1 MQERQPSIV
10 PNAQRHNDV
19 LWQVDEFGVATLTLN
34 RTKKHNA
41 FDACMIDLIIHRLD
55 YLALRTDV
63 RCLVLRSNGKHFS
76 SGADLAWMQ
85 SMANSTRKENLVDAQ
100 SLARLMETLDAFP
113 QPTIAVVQ
121 GSAFG
126 GALGLIC
133 CSDIAIASNSA
144 KFCLSEVKLGLVPA
158 TIAPYV
164 MRAMGNR
171 QARRY
176 ILSGEVI
183 PAVKAQQFGIVNEV
197 KKDDELES
205 CVSKVVAS
213 LLLNS
218 PDAMRKAKALCEQCH
233 QNPIDSQLIRYTSQ
247 LIADIR
253 VSPQGQDG
261 LQAFLEKRPPSWV
274 HQPDAEE
281 E

>member
-1 MQERQPSIV
+1 MQEMQPSII
-10 PNAQRHNDV
+10 PNAQRQDDV
-19 LWQVDEFGVATLTLN
+19 LWHVDDNGVATITIN
-34 RTKKHNA
+34 RTAKHNA
-41 FDACMIDLIIHRLD
+41 FDACTIDLLIHRLD

-76 SGADLAWMQ
+76 SGADLNWMQ
-85 SMANSTRKENLVDAQ
+85 SMADSTRQDNFIDAQ
-100 SLARLMETLDAFP
+100 NLARLMETLDSFP

-121 GSAFG
+121 GSAYG

-133 CSDIAIASNSA
+133 CSDIAIASRSA
-144 KFCLSEVKLGLVPA
+144 NFCLSEVKLGLVPA

-183 PAVKAQQFGIVNEV
+183 SAEDAERFGIVHEV
-197 KKDDELES
+197 KEAKQLENAVDS
-205 CVSKVVAS
+205 VIKT

-218 PDAMRKAKALCEQCH
+218 PDAMRKAKTLCHQCH
-233 QNPIDSQLIRYTSQ
+233 QNPIDQQLIHYTSK

-261 LQAFLEKRPPSWV
+261 LQAFLEKRSPSWV
-274 HQPDAEE
+274 TKSQDK
-281 E
+281 

>member
-1 MQERQPSIV
+1 MQEMQPSII
-10 PNAQRHNDV
+10 PNAQRQDDV
-19 LWQVDEFGVATLTLN
+19 LWHVDDNGVATITLN
-34 RTKKHNA
+34 RAAKHNA
-41 FDACMIDLIIHRLD
+41 FDACTIDLLIHRLD

-76 SGADLAWMQ
+76 SGADLNWMQ
-85 SMANSTRKENLVDAQ
+85 SMADSTRQDNFIDAQ
-100 SLARLMETLDAFP
+100 NLARLMETLDSFP

-121 GSAFG
+121 GSAYG

-133 CSDIAIASNSA
+133 CSDIAIASQSA
-144 KFCLSEVKLGLVPA
+144 NFCLSEVKLGLVPA

-183 PAVKAQQFGIVNEV
+183 SAEDAERFGIVHEV
-197 KKDDELES
+197 KEAKQLENAVDS
-205 CVSKVVAS
+205 VIKT

-218 PDAMRKAKALCEQCH
+218 PDAMRKAKTLCHQCH
-233 QNPIDSQLIRYTSQ
+233 QNPIDQQLIHYTSK

-261 LQAFLEKRPPSWV
+261 LQAFLEKRNPSWV
-274 HQPDAEE
+274 TKSQDK
-281 E
+281 

>member
-1 MQERQPSIV
+1 MQEMQPSII
-10 PNAQRHNDV
+10 PNAQRQDDV
-19 LWQVDEFGVATLTLN
+19 LWHVDDNGVATITLN
-34 RTKKHNA
+34 RSAKHNA
-41 FDACMIDLIIHRLD
+41 FDACTIDLLIHRLD

-76 SGADLAWMQ
+76 SGADLNWMQ
-85 SMANSTRKENLVDAQ
+85 SMADSTRQDNFVDAQ
-100 SLARLMETLDAFP
+100 NLARLMETLDSFP

-121 GSAFG
+121 GSAYG

-133 CSDIAIASNSA
+133 CSDIAIASQSA

-183 PAVKAQQFGIVNEV
+183 SAEDAERFGIVHEV
-197 KKDDELES
+197 KEAKQLENAVDS
-205 CVSKVVAS
+205 VIKT

-218 PDAMRKAKALCEQCH
+218 PDAMRKAKTLCHQCH
-233 QNPIDSQLIRYTSQ
+233 QNPIDQQLIHYTSK

-261 LQAFLEKRPPSWV
+261 LQAFLEKRNPSWV
-274 HQPDAEE
+274 TKSQDK
-281 E
+281 

>member
-1 MQERQPSIV
+1 MQEMQPSII
-10 PNAQRHNDV
+10 PNAQRQDDV
-19 LWQVDEFGVATLTLN
+19 LWHVDDNGVATITLN
-34 RTKKHNA
+34 RTTKHNA
-41 FDACMIDLIIHRLD
+41 FDACTIDLLIHRLD

-63 RCLVLRSNGKHFS
+63 RCLVLKSNGKHFS
-76 SGADLAWMQ
+76 SGADLNWMQ
-85 SMANSTRKENLVDAQ
+85 SMADSTRQDNFVDAQ
-100 SLARLMETLDAFP
+100 NLARLMETLDSFP

-121 GSAFG
+121 GSAYG

-133 CSDIAIASNSA
+133 CSDIAIASQCAN
-144 KFCLSEVKLGLVPA
+144 FCLSEVKLGLVPA

-171 QARRY
+171 QVRRY

-183 PAVKAQQFGIVNEV
+183 SAEDAERFGIVHEV
-197 KKDDELES
+197 KEAKQLENAVDS
-205 CVSKVVAS
+205 VIKT

-218 PDAMRKAKALCEQCH
+218 PDAMRKAKTLCHQCH
-233 QNPIDSQLIRYTSQ
+233 QNPIDQQLIHYTSK

-261 LQAFLEKRPPSWV
+261 LQAFLEKRSPSWV
-274 HQPDAEE
+274 TKSQDK
-281 E
+281 

>member
-1 MQERQPSIV
+1 MQEMQPSII
-10 PNAQRHNDV
+10 PNAQRQDDV
-19 LWQVDEFGVATLTLN
+19 LWHVDDNGVATITLN
-34 RTKKHNA
+34 RAAKHNA
-41 FDACMIDLIIHRLD
+41 FDACTIDLLIHRLD

-76 SGADLAWMQ
+76 SGADLNWMQ
-85 SMANSTRKENLVDAQ
+85 SMADSTRQDNFIDAQ
-100 SLARLMETLDAFP
+100 NLARLMETLDSFP

-121 GSAFG
+121 GSAYG

-133 CSDIAIASNSA
+133 CSDIAIASQSA
-144 KFCLSEVKLGLVPA
+144 NFCLSEVRLGLVPA

-183 PAVKAQQFGIVNEV
+183 SAEDAERFGIVHEV
-197 KKDDELES
+197 KEAKQLENAVDS
-205 CVSKVVAS
+205 VIKT

-218 PDAMRKAKALCEQCH
+218 PDAMRKAKTLCHQCH
-233 QNPIDSQLIRYTSQ
+233 QNPIDQQLIHYTSK

-261 LQAFLEKRPPSWV
+261 LQAFLEKRSPSWV
-274 HQPDAEE
+274 TKSQDK
-281 E
+281 

>member
-133 CSDIAIASNSA
+133 CSDIAIASHSA
-144 KFCLSEVKLGLVPA
+144 QFCLSEVKLGLVPA

-183 PAVKAQQFGIVNEV
+183 PAVKAQQFGIVHEV
-197 KKDDELES
+197 KEDDELES
-205 CVSKVVAS
+205 CVSEVVAS

-218 PDAMRKAKALCEQCH
+218 PDAMRKAKALCKQCH

>member
-1 MQERQPSIV
+1 MQEMQPSII
-10 PNAQRHNDV
+10 PNAQRQDDV
-19 LWQVDEFGVATLTLN
+19 LWHVDDNGVATITLN
-34 RTKKHNA
+34 RTAKHNA
-41 FDACMIDLIIHRLD
+41 FDACTIDLLIHRLD

-76 SGADLAWMQ
+76 SGADLNWMQ
-85 SMANSTRKENLVDAQ
+85 SMADSTRQDNFVDAQ
-100 SLARLMETLDAFP
+100 NLARLMETLDSFP

-121 GSAFG
+121 GSAYG

-133 CSDIAIASNSA
+133 CSDIAIASQSA
-144 KFCLSEVKLGLVPA
+144 KFCVSEVKLGLVPA

-183 PAVKAQQFGIVNEV
+183 SAEDAERFGIVHEV
-197 KKDDELES
+197 KEAKQLENAVDS
-205 CVSKVVAS
+205 VIKT

-218 PDAMRKAKALCEQCH
+218 PDAMRKAKTLCHQCH
-233 QNPIDSQLIRYTSQ
+233 QNPIDQQLIHYTSK

-261 LQAFLEKRPPSWV
+261 LQAFLEKRSPSWV
-274 HQPDAEE
+274 TKSQDK
-281 E
+281 

>member
-1 MQERQPSIV
+1 MQDHQPSII
-10 PNAQRHNDV
+10 PNTKRQDEV
-19 LWQVDEFGVATLTLN
+19 LWNVDEFGVATLTLN
-34 RTKKHNA
+34 RTEKHNA
-41 FDACMIDLIIHRLD
+41 FDACMIDLLIHRLD

-76 SGADLAWMQ
+76 SGADLNWMK
-85 SMANSTRKENLVDAQ
+85 SMANNTRKQNLEDAQ
-100 SLARLMETLDAFP
+100 NLARLMHTLDGFP

-133 CSDIAIASNSA
+133 CCDIAIAADNA
-144 KFCLSEVKLGLVPA
+144 NFCLSEVKLGLVPA
-158 TIAPYV
+158 TISPYV

-176 ILSGEVI
+176 ILSAEVI
-183 PAVKAQQFGIVNEV
+183 SAAKAEKFGIVHEV
-197 KKDDELES
+197 HKLDNIETVVES
-205 CVSKVVAS
+205 LIDS

-218 PDAMRKAKALCEQCH
+218 PDAMRKAKDLCHQCH
-233 QNPIDSQLIRYTSQ
+233 QNPIDGQLIQYTSQ

-253 VSPQGQDG
+253 VSPHGQDG
-261 LQAFLEKRPPSWV
+261 LQAFLEKRT
-274 HQPDAEE
+274 PDWALKPNKDKE
-281 E
+281 

>member
-1 MQERQPSIV
+1 MQEMQPSII
-10 PNAQRHNDV
+10 PNAQRQDDV
-19 LWQVDEFGVATLTLN
+19 LWHVDDNGVATITLN
-34 RTKKHNA
+34 RTAKHNA
-41 FDACMIDLIIHRLD
+41 FDACTIDLLIHRLD

-76 SGADLAWMQ
+76 SGADLNWMQ
-85 SMANSTRKENLVDAQ
+85 SMADSTRQDNFVDAQ
-100 SLARLMETLDAFP
+100 KLARLMETLDSFP

-121 GSAFG
+121 GSAYG

-133 CSDIAIASNSA
+133 CSDIAIASQSA
-144 KFCLSEVKLGLVPA
+144 NFCLSEVKLGLVPA

-183 PAVKAQQFGIVNEV
+183 SAEDAERFGIVHEV
-197 KKDDELES
+197 KEAKQLENAVDS
-205 CVSKVVAS
+205 VIKT

-218 PDAMRKAKALCEQCH
+218 PDAMRKAKTLCHQCH
-233 QNPIDSQLIRYTSQ
+233 QNPIDQQLIHYTSK

-261 LQAFLEKRPPSWV
+261 LQAFLEKRSPSWV
-274 HQPDAEE
+274 TKSQDK
-281 E
+281 

>member
-1 MQERQPSIV
+1 MQEMQPSII
-10 PNAQRHNDV
+10 PNAQRQDDV
-19 LWQVDEFGVATLTLN
+19 LWHVDDNGVATITLN
-34 RTKKHNA
+34 RTAKHNA
-41 FDACMIDLIIHRLD
+41 FDACTIDLLIHRLD

-76 SGADLAWMQ
+76 SGADLNWMQ
-85 SMANSTRKENLVDAQ
+85 SMADSTRQDNFVDAQ
-100 SLARLMETLDAFP
+100 NLARLMETLDSFP

-121 GSAFG
+121 GPAYG

-133 CSDIAIASNSA
+133 CSDIAIASQSA
-144 KFCLSEVKLGLVPA
+144 NFCLSEVKLGLVPA

-183 PAVKAQQFGIVNEV
+183 SAEDAERFGIVHEV
-197 KKDDELES
+197 KEAKQLENAVDS
-205 CVSKVVAS
+205 VIKT

-218 PDAMRKAKALCEQCH
+218 PDAMRKAKTLCHQCH
-233 QNPIDSQLIRYTSQ
+233 QNPIDQQLIHYTSK

-261 LQAFLEKRPPSWV
+261 LQAFLEKRSPSWV
-274 HQPDAEE
+274 TKSQNK
-281 E
+281 

>member
-1 MQERQPSIV
+1 MQEMQPSII
-10 PNAQRHNDV
+10 PNAQRQDDV
-19 LWQVDEFGVATLTLN
+19 LWHVDDNGVATITLN
-34 RTKKHNA
+34 RTAKHNA
-41 FDACMIDLIIHRLD
+41 FDACTIDLLIHRLD

-76 SGADLAWMQ
+76 SGADLNWMQ
-85 SMANSTRKENLVDAQ
+85 SMADSTRQDNFVDAQ
-100 SLARLMETLDAFP
+100 NLARLMETLDSFP

-121 GSAFG
+121 GSAYG

-133 CSDIAIASNSA
+133 CSDIAIASQSA
-144 KFCLSEVKLGLVPA
+144 NFCLSEVRLGLVPA

-183 PAVKAQQFGIVNEV
+183 SAKDAERFGIVHEV
-197 KKDDELES
+197 KEAKQLES
-205 CVSKVVAS
+205 AVGSVIKT

-218 PDAMRKAKALCEQCH
+218 PDAMRKAKTLCHQCH
-233 QNPIDSQLIRYTSQ
+233 QNPIDQQLIHYTSK

-261 LQAFLEKRPPSWV
+261 LQAFLEKRSPSWV
-274 HQPDAEE
+274 TKSQDK
-281 E
+281 

>member
-1 MQERQPSIV
+1 MQEMQPSII
-10 PNAQRHNDV
+10 PNAQRQDDV
-19 LWQVDEFGVATLTLN
+19 LWNVDDNGVATITLN
-34 RTKKHNA
+34 RTAKHNA
-41 FDACMIDLIIHRLD
+41 FDACTIDLLIHRLD

-63 RCLVLRSNGKHFS
+63 RCLVLKSNGKHFS
-76 SGADLAWMQ
+76 SGADLNWMQ
-85 SMANSTRKENLVDAQ
+85 SMADSTRQENFVDAQ
-100 SLARLMETLDAFP
+100 NLARLMETLDSFP

-121 GSAFG
+121 GSAYG

-133 CSDIAIASNSA
+133 CSDIAIASQCAN
-144 KFCLSEVKLGLVPA
+144 FCLSEVKLGLVPA

-183 PAVKAQQFGIVNEV
+183 SAEDAERFGIVHEV
-197 KKDDELES
+197 KEAKQLENAVDS
-205 CVSKVVAS
+205 VIKT

-218 PDAMRKAKALCEQCH
+218 PDAMRKAKTLCHQCH
-233 QNPIDSQLIRYTSQ
+233 QNPIDQQLIHYTSK

-261 LQAFLEKRPPSWV
+261 LQAFLEKRSPSWITKS
-274 HQPDAEE
+274 QDK
-281 E
+281 

>member
-1 MQERQPSIV
+1 MQEMQPSII
-10 PNAQRHNDV
+10 PNAQRQDDV
-19 LWQVDEFGVATLTLN
+19 LWHVDDNGVATITLN
-34 RTKKHNA
+34 RAAKHNA
-41 FDACMIDLIIHRLD
+41 FDACTIDLLIHRLD

-76 SGADLAWMQ
+76 SGADLNWMQ
-85 SMANSTRKENLVDAQ
+85 SMADSTRQDNFVDAQ
-100 SLARLMETLDAFP
+100 NLARLMETLDSFP
-113 QPTIAVVQ
+113 QPTVAVVQ
-121 GSAFG
+121 GSAYG

-133 CSDIAIASNSA
+133 CSDIAIASQSA
-144 KFCLSEVKLGLVPA
+144 NFCLSEVKLGLVPA

-183 PAVKAQQFGIVNEV
+183 SAEDAERFGIVHEV
-197 KKDDELES
+197 KEAKQLENAVDS
-205 CVSKVVAS
+205 VIKT

-218 PDAMRKAKALCEQCH
+218 PDAMRKAKTLCHQCH
-233 QNPIDSQLIRYTSQ
+233 QNPIDQQLIHYTSK

-261 LQAFLEKRPPSWV
+261 LQAFLEKRSPSWV
-274 HQPDAEE
+274 TKSQDK
-281 E
+281 

>member
-34 RTKKHNA
+34 RTNKHNA

-133 CSDIAIASNSA
+133 CSDIAIASHSA
-144 KFCLSEVKLGLVPA
+144 QFCLSEVKLGLVPA

-183 PAVKAQQFGIVNEV
+183 PAVKAQQFGIVHEV

-205 CVSKVVAS
+205 CVSEVVAS

-233 QNPIDSQLIRYTSQ
+233 QNPIDSQLIRYT
-247 LIADIR
+247 AN
-253 VSPQGQDG
+253 
-261 LQAFLEKRPPSWV
+261 
-274 HQPDAEE
+274 
-281 E
+281 

>member
-1 MQERQPSIV
+1 MQEMQPSII
-10 PNAQRHNDV
+10 PNAQRQDDV
-19 LWQVDEFGVATLTLN
+19 LWHVDDNGVATITLN
-34 RTKKHNA
+34 RAAKHNA
-41 FDACMIDLIIHRLD
+41 FDACTIDLLIHRLD

-76 SGADLAWMQ
+76 SGADLNWMQ
-85 SMANSTRKENLVDAQ
+85 SMADNTRQDNFIDAQ
-100 SLARLMETLDAFP
+100 NLARLMETLDSFP

-121 GSAFG
+121 GSAYG

-133 CSDIAIASNSA
+133 CSDIAIASQSA
-144 KFCLSEVKLGLVPA
+144 NFCLSEVKLGLVPA

-183 PAVKAQQFGIVNEV
+183 SAEDAERFGIVHEV
-197 KKDDELES
+197 KEAKQLENAVDS
-205 CVSKVVAS
+205 VIKT

-218 PDAMRKAKALCEQCH
+218 PDAMRKAKTLCHQCH
-233 QNPIDSQLIRYTSQ
+233 QNPIDQQLIHYTSK

-261 LQAFLEKRPPSWV
+261 LQAFLEKRSPSWV
-274 HQPDAEE
+274 TKSQDK
-281 E
+281 

>member
-1 MQERQPSIV
+1 MQEMQPSII
-10 PNAQRHNDV
+10 PNAQRQDDV
-19 LWQVDEFGVATLTLN
+19 LWHVDDNGVATITLN
-34 RTKKHNA
+34 KAAKHNA
-41 FDACMIDLIIHRLD
+41 FDACTIDLLIHRLD

-76 SGADLAWMQ
+76 SGADLNWMQ
-85 SMANSTRKENLVDAQ
+85 SMADSTRQDNFIDAQ
-100 SLARLMETLDAFP
+100 NLARLMETLDSFP

-121 GSAFG
+121 GSAYG

-133 CSDIAIASNSA
+133 CSDIAIASQSA
-144 KFCLSEVKLGLVPA
+144 NFCLSEVKLGLIPA

-183 PAVKAQQFGIVNEV
+183 SAEDAERFGIVHEV
-197 KKDDELES
+197 KEAKQLENAVDS
-205 CVSKVVAS
+205 VIKT

-218 PDAMRKAKALCEQCH
+218 PDAMRKAKTLCHQCH
-233 QNPIDSQLIRYTSQ
+233 QNPIDQQLIHYTSK

-261 LQAFLEKRPPSWV
+261 LQAFLEKRSPSWV
-274 HQPDAEE
+274 TKSQDK
-281 E
+281 

>member
-1 MQERQPSIV
+1 
-10 PNAQRHNDV
+10 A
-19 LWQVDEFGVATLTLN
+19 
-34 RTKKHNA
+34 KHNA
-41 FDACMIDLIIHRLD
+41 FDACTIDLLIHRLD

-76 SGADLAWMQ
+76 SGADLNWMQ
-85 SMANSTRKENLVDAQ
+85 SMADSTRQDNFVDAQ
-100 SLARLMETLDAFP
+100 NLARLMETLDSFP

-121 GSAFG
+121 GSAYG

-133 CSDIAIASNSA
+133 CSDIAIASQSA
-144 KFCLSEVKLGLVPA
+144 NFCLSEVRLGLVPA

-183 PAVKAQQFGIVNEV
+183 SAEDAERFGIVHEV
-197 KKDDELES
+197 KEAKQLES
-205 CVSKVVAS
+205 AVGSVIKT

-218 PDAMRKAKALCEQCH
+218 PDAMRKAKTLCHQCH
-233 QNPIDSQLIRYTSQ
+233 QNPIDQQL
-247 LIADIR
+247 
-253 VSPQGQDG
+253 
-261 LQAFLEKRPPSWV
+261 
-274 HQPDAEE
+274 
-281 E
+281 

>member
-1 MQERQPSIV
+1 
-10 PNAQRHNDV
+10 
-19 LWQVDEFGVATLTLN
+19 
-34 RTKKHNA
+34 
-41 FDACMIDLIIHRLD
+41 
-55 YLALRTDV
+55 
-63 RCLVLRSNGKHFS
+63 FS

-100 SLARLMETLDAFP
+100 SLARLMETLDTFP

-133 CSDIAIASNSA
+133 CSDIAIATNSA
-144 KFCLSEVKLGLVPA
+144 QFCLSEVKLGLVPA

-183 PAVKAQQFGIVNEV
+183 PAVKAQQFGIVHEV
-197 KKDDELES
+197 KEDEELES
-205 CVSKVVAS
+205 CVSEVVAS

-253 VSPQGQDG
+253 VS
-261 LQAFLEKRPPSWV
+261 
-274 HQPDAEE
+274 
-281 E
+281 

>member
-144 KFCLSEVKLGLVPA
+144 QFCLSEVKLGLVPA

-183 PAVKAQQFGIVNEV
+183 PAVKAQQFGIVHEV

-218 PDAMRKAKALCEQCH
+218 PDSMRKAKALCEQCH

>member
-1 MQERQPSIV
+1 MQEMQPSII
-10 PNAQRHNDV
+10 PNAQRQDDV
-19 LWQVDEFGVATLTLN
+19 LWHVDDNGVATITLN
-34 RTKKHNA
+34 RAAKHNA
-41 FDACMIDLIIHRLD
+41 FDACTIDLLIHRLD

-76 SGADLAWMQ
+76 SGADLNWMQ
-85 SMANSTRKENLVDAQ
+85 SMADSTRQDNFVDAQ
-100 SLARLMETLDAFP
+100 NLARLMETLDSFP

-121 GSAFG
+121 GSAYG

-133 CSDIAIASNSA
+133 CSDIAIASQSA
-144 KFCLSEVKLGLVPA
+144 NFCLSEVRLGLVPA

-183 PAVKAQQFGIVNEV
+183 SAEDAERFGIVHEV
-197 KKDDELES
+197 KEAKQLENAVDS
-205 CVSKVVAS
+205 VIKT

-218 PDAMRKAKALCEQCH
+218 PDAMRKAKTLCHQCH
-233 QNPIDSQLIRYTSQ
+233 QNPIDQQLIHYTSK

-261 LQAFLEKRPPSWV
+261 LQAFLEKRSPSWV
-274 HQPDAEE
+274 TKSQDK
-281 E
+281 

>member
-1 MQERQPSIV
+1 MQEMQPSII
-10 PNAQRHNDV
+10 PNAQRQDDV
-19 LWQVDEFGVATLTLN
+19 LWHVDDNGVATITLN
-34 RTKKHNA
+34 RTAKHNA
-41 FDACMIDLIIHRLD
+41 FDACTIDLLIHRLD

-63 RCLVLRSNGKHFS
+63 RCLVLKSNGKHFS
-76 SGADLAWMQ
+76 SGADLNWMQ
-85 SMANSTRKENLVDAQ
+85 SMADSTRQDNFVDAQ
-100 SLARLMETLDAFP
+100 NLARLMETLDSFP

-121 GSAFG
+121 GSAYG

-133 CSDIAIASNSA
+133 CSDIAIASQCAN
-144 KFCLSEVKLGLVPA
+144 FCLSEVKLGLVPA

-183 PAVKAQQFGIVNEV
+183 SAEDAERFGIVHEV
-197 KKDDELES
+197 KEAKQLENAVDS
-205 CVSKVVAS
+205 VIKT

-218 PDAMRKAKALCEQCH
+218 PDAMRKAKTLCHQCH
-233 QNPIDSQLIRYTSQ
+233 QNPIDQQLIHYTSK
-247 LIADIR
+247 LIADIW

-261 LQAFLEKRPPSWV
+261 LQAFLEKRSPSWV
-274 HQPDAEE
+274 TKSQDK
-281 E
+281 

>member
-1 MQERQPSIV
+1 MQEMQPSII
-10 PNAQRHNDV
+10 PNAQRQDDV
-19 LWQVDEFGVATLTLN
+19 LWHVDDNGVATITLN
-34 RTKKHNA
+34 RAAKHNA
-41 FDACMIDLIIHRLD
+41 FDACTIDLLIHRLD

-76 SGADLAWMQ
+76 SGADLNWMQ
-85 SMANSTRKENLVDAQ
+85 SMADSTRQDNFIDAQ
-100 SLARLMETLDAFP
+100 NLARLMETLDSFP

-121 GSAFG
+121 GSAYG

-133 CSDIAIASNSA
+133 CSDIAIASRSA
-144 KFCLSEVKLGLVPA
+144 NFCLSEVKLGLVPA

-183 PAVKAQQFGIVNEV
+183 SAEDAERFGIVHEV
-197 KKDDELES
+197 KEAKQLENAVDS
-205 CVSKVVAS
+205 VIKT

-218 PDAMRKAKALCEQCH
+218 PDAMRKAKTLCHQCH
-233 QNPIDSQLIRYTSQ
+233 QNPIDQQLIHYTSK

-261 LQAFLEKRPPSWV
+261 LQAFLEKRSPSWV
-274 HQPDAEE
+274 TKSQDK
-281 E
+281 

>member
-1 MQERQPSIV
+1 MQEMQPSII
-10 PNAQRHNDV
+10 PNAQRQDDV
-19 LWQVDEFGVATLTLN
+19 LWHVDDNGVATITLN
-34 RTKKHNA
+34 RAAKHNA
-41 FDACMIDLIIHRLD
+41 FDACTIDLLIHRLD

-76 SGADLAWMQ
+76 SGADLNWMQ
-85 SMANSTRKENLVDAQ
+85 SMADSTRQDNFVDAQ
-100 SLARLMETLDAFP
+100 NLARLMETLDSFP

-121 GSAFG
+121 GSAYG

-133 CSDIAIASNSA
+133 CSDIAIASQSA
-144 KFCLSEVKLGLVPA
+144 NFCLSEVKLGLVPA

-183 PAVKAQQFGIVNEV
+183 SAEDAERFGIVHEV
-197 KKDDELES
+197 KEAKQLENAVDS
-205 CVSKVVAS
+205 VIKT

-218 PDAMRKAKALCEQCH
+218 PDAMRKAKTLCHQCH
-233 QNPIDSQLIRYTSQ
+233 QNPIDQQLIHYTSK

-261 LQAFLEKRPPSWV
+261 LQAFLEKRSPSWV
-274 HQPDAEE
+274 TKSQDK
-281 E
+281 

>member
-1 MQERQPSIV
+1 MQDHQPSII
-10 PNAQRHNDV
+10 PNTKRQDEV
-19 LWQVDEFGVATLTLN
+19 LWNVDEFGVATLTLN
-34 RTKKHNA
+34 RTEKHNA
-41 FDACMIDLIIHRLD
+41 FDACMIDLLIHRLD

-76 SGADLAWMQ
+76 SGADLNWMK
-85 SMANSTRKENLVDAQ
+85 SMANSNRKQNLEDAQ
-100 SLARLMETLDAFP
+100 NLARLMHTLDGFP

-133 CSDIAIASNSA
+133 CCDIAIAADNA
-144 KFCLSEVKLGLVPA
+144 NFCLSEVKLGLVPA
-158 TIAPYV
+158 TISPYV

-176 ILSGEVI
+176 ILSAEVI
-183 PAVKAQQFGIVNEV
+183 NATQAEKFGIVHEV
-197 KKDDELES
+197 HQLNNIES
-205 CVSKVVAS
+205 VVESLISS

-218 PDAMRKAKALCEQCH
+218 PDAMRKAKDLCHQCH
-233 QNPIDSQLIRYTSQ
+233 QNPIDTQLIQYTSQ

-253 VSPQGQDG
+253 VSPHGQDG
-261 LQAFLEKRPPSWV
+261 LQAFLEKRTPGWAIKPPK
-274 HQPDAEE
+274 DKK
-281 E
+281 